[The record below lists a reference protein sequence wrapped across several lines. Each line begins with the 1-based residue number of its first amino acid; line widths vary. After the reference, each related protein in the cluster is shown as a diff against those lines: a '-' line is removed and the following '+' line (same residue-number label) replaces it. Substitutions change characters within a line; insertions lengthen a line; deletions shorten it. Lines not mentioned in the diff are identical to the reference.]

1 MFVIQIMKV
10 DNITLAIPCCATLAN
25 ANAHSTT
32 QPQKPKHYIA
42 QDFTS
47 LHAMMIMKSF
57 WQEIE

>member
-57 WQEIE
+57 